1 MTLGVRYTYKID
13 APYNMTEADV
23 RHQGG
28 FYDSIGIFPEFVD
41 SYGIL
46 ILPTTGR
53 YFQMSYSVLVPKSV
67 SNLLVAGRITGG
79 DKISHA
85 ARRNMMC
92 CTVSGPAQRRQ
103 SRSSMAYLSRIWT
116 RTFCRKSCNDK
127 ARVFISLET
136 NTLDVHVVNAILFT
150 T

>member
-1 MTLGVRYTYKID
+1 MRAGMSNKLKRLLC
-13 APYNMTEADV
+13 
-23 RHQGG
+23 
-28 FYDSIGIFPEFVD
+28 IFLEFVD
-41 SYGIL
+41 GHGIL

-53 YFQMSYSVLVPKSV
+53 YFQMPYSALVPKSV

-92 CTVSGPAQRRQ
+92 CTVSGQGAGAAAAI
-103 SRSSMAYLSRIWT
+103 SVKHGLSSRIWT
-116 RTFCRKSCNDK
+116 PTFCRKSCNDK
-127 ARVFISLET
+127 GRVFISLET
-136 NTLDVHVVNAILFT
+136 NTLDVHVVNAMLFT

>member
-23 RHQGG
+23 RHQGQ
-28 FYDSIGIFPEFVD
+28 FYDSIGNFPEFVEV
-41 SYGIL
+41 YGIL
-46 ILPTTGR
+46 ILLTTGR
-53 YFQMSYSVLVPKSV
+53 YFQMPYSALVPKSV

-92 CTVSGPAQRRQ
+92 CTVSGQGAGAAAAISVKHGLSFQDMDTDLLQKELQRQ
-103 SRSSMAYLSRIWT
+103 GT
-116 RTFCRKSCNDK
+116 R
-127 ARVFISLET
+127 L
-136 NTLDVHVVNAILFT
+136 H
-150 T
+150 

>member
-1 MTLGVRYTYKID
+1 M
-13 APYNMTEADV
+13 PYSA
-23 RHQGG
+23 
-28 FYDSIGIFPEFVD
+28 
-41 SYGIL
+41 
-46 ILPTTGR
+46 
-53 YFQMSYSVLVPKSV
+53 LVPKSV

-92 CTVSGPAQRRQ
+92 CTVSGQGRAQQRQ

-116 RTFCRKSCNDK
+116 PTPCRKSCNDK
-127 ARVFISLET
+127 GRVFISLET
-136 NTLDVHVVNAILFT
+136 DTLDVHVVNAILFT